1 MGRQQ
6 ECERAAKT
14 ELIEKVNK
22 YLGDLDASDEHKLSA
37 AELLVAEVAEDEN
50 LRQQARN
57 NTKADFA
64 FSPRLQVVLEDS
76 VWSQNRQSEAVAK
89 RFQELSSAELVEL
102 AMELRLWERLR
113 EAG

>member
-1 MGRQQ
+1 M
-6 ECERAAKT
+6 
-14 ELIEKVNK
+14 EKVNK

-37 AELLVAEVAEDEN
+37 AELLISEVAGNEE

-64 FSPRLQVVLEDS
+64 FSPRLPVVLEDS
-76 VWSQNRQSEAVAK
+76 VWSQNRQSEAIAK
-89 RFQELSSAELVEL
+89 RFQELSSAQLVDL
-102 AMELRLWERLR
+102 AMAFNLWERLR